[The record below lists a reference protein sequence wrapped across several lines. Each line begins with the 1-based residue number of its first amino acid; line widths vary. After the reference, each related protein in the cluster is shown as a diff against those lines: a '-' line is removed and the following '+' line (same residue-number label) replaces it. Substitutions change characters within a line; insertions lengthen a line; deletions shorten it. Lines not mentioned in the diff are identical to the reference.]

1 MYLQMTLIDYK
12 LCEGCGI
19 YITFSADA
27 TLIKICKIEFF
38 VASVTKM
45 MIYGFSF
52 VYLELRKYF
61 TYITTKFCKNTLSY
75 DTLI

>member
-1 MYLQMTLIDYK
+1 MYLQMTLVDYK

-27 TLIKICKIEFF
+27 TIEFF

-52 VYLELRKYF
+52 VCLELRKYF